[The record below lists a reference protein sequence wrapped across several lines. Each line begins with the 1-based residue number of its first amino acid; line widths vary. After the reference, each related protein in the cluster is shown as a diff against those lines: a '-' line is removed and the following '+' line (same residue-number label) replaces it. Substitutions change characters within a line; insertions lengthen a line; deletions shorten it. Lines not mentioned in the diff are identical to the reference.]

1 MVQLRSQIVILV
13 VACILIGV
21 GIFIYVQIDNYSVD
35 GRLILRCELP
45 TERPMMSAPSI
56 NYSNISNGSEA
67 KSYAIQYFPQFAE
80 YDFQGED
87 LEIYVGV
94 VGNEWIEVLSSGAIS
109 YNNMSFE
116 DDIVSIKDFPLETGS
131 AISLS
136 FINAHGGLG
145 PYEEYRRSSI
155 EVSGGDTPS
164 GSIKGHNFDYH
175 KQFNGYTIFGDDG
188 LRTMVIAESQE
199 VVSYYRG
206 NYSLSEP
213 NLTQQVIS
221 AETAWDVVVEN
232 YTHFHDND
240 IDITSVDLCYY
251 ISHDDENVTV
261 MYPWWRF
268 SGPHIDL
275 YVNAFTG
282 EYMRRGSIK

>member
-1 MVQLRSQIVILV
+1 MVQFRSQIVILV
-13 VACILIGV
+13 VACIVIGV
-21 GIFIYVQIDNYSVD
+21 GVYILVQFDNYSVD
-35 GRLILRCELP
+35 GRLNLRCELP
-45 TERPMMSAPSI
+45 TDRPMMSAPSI

-67 KSYAIQYFPQFAE
+67 RSYAIQYFPQFADV
-80 YDFQGED
+80 DFQGEGSKTYLGIVGD
-87 LEIYVGV
+87 EFLEVR
-94 VGNEWIEVLSSGAIS
+94 SSGSIHYS
-109 YNNMSFE
+109 IMNFE
-116 DDIVSIKDFPLETGS
+116 DNIVSIKDFPLETGS

-145 PYEEYRRSSI
+145 QYEEYHRSSI
-155 EVSGGDTPS
+155 KVSGSDTPS
-164 GSIKGHNFDYH
+164 GSIAGHNFDYH

-188 LRTMVIAESQE
+188 LRTMVIAESQA

-240 IDITSVDLCYY
+240 IDISSVDLCYY
-251 ISHDDENVTV
+251 ITAYEENITV

-268 SGPHIDL
+268 SGPELDF

-282 EYMRRGSIK
+282 EFLGR

>member
-1 MVQLRSQIVILV
+1 MVQFRSQIVILV

-21 GIFIYVQIDNYSVD
+21 GVFIYVQFDYYSED
-35 GRLILRCELP
+35 GKFILRCELP
-45 TERPMMSAPSI
+45 TDRPIMSAPSI
-56 NYSNISNGSEA
+56 NYSYISNGSEA

-80 YDFQGED
+80 YDFQGEG
-87 LEIYVGV
+87 LEIYTGWAW
-94 VGNEWIEVLSSGAIS
+94 NEGIEVLSSGAIW
-109 YNNMSFE
+109 YHNMSFE

-145 PYEEYRRSSI
+145 QYEEYHRSSI

-164 GSIKGHNFDYH
+164 GSITGYNFEYH

-188 LRTMVIAESQE
+188 LRTTVIAESQE
-199 VVSYYRG
+199 VVFYYRG

-232 YTHFHDND
+232 YTHFHDDD

-261 MYPWWRF
+261 IYPWWRF
-268 SGPHIDL
+268 SGRHIEL

-282 EYMRRGSIK
+282 EFMRR